1 VIQGL
6 LGTLG
11 STVVWFGAIVVVLVA
26 LAIAWVAARFE
37 SPRLGLV
44 ALIPV
49 GLGAAAAVFGLELLP
64 PDPAYRTV
72 LSIAVAMLGVIAGN
86 PITVWVL
93 GRAKTPEPAEHGGIV
108 VASEHG
114 DKTKREVLRGGWLI
128 GYLERLAIVAAVVL
142 GRFEIV
148 AAVIAV
154 KGLGRF
160 SELDNAAARER
171 FIIGTLTSII
181 WAGTCALL
189 IVSANS

>member
-1 VIQGL
+1 MIQGL

-11 STVVWFGAIVVVLVA
+11 STVVWFGAIVVVLIA

-44 ALIPV
+44 SLIPV

-72 LSIAVAMLGVIAGN
+72 LSIAIAMLGVIAGN

-93 GRAKTPEPAEHGGIV
+93 SRAKTPEPAEHGGIV